1 MIGKR
6 IKRMTK
12 MNEFYVL
19 LVILIVFFVVSAI
32 SPVFFS
38 TYSIVSVLKTA
49 IEPLIYA
56 VGAYLVILSGGI
68 DLTVAGIGAFSM
80 FTATKI
86 VYGMNYQ
93 GSAFLP
99 YVLAIAFGAG
109 LGMINGLLISRLK
122 IQPMIATLGMNS
134 IINGVMLF
142 FIGSREISQVPIGIQ
157 TAGKTYVF
165 TVYNANGVAAPL
177 STTIF
182 IAIAVLLLVFLL
194 LRYTMLG
201 ANIFAIGGN
210 VESAMR
216 SGINV
221 QNTQFIVYVIAGMLY
236 GLGGMVHTIT
246 YVNSNPMDLL
256 GQEMITIAA
265 VIIGGARITGGHG
278 TLTGT
283 MLGVLLIQL
292 INNCLNTVGIP
303 SYWQRFVVGMVLLIG
318 TSLTSYQALKEK
330 KKLHVEISAAPVTTK
345 D

>member
-1 MIGKR
+1 MIGKKLSR
-6 IKRMTK
+6 IAKT
-12 MNEFYVL
+12 NEFFVL
-19 LVILIVFFVVSAI
+19 LVILVVFFTVSAI
-32 SPVFFS
+32 SPVFLS
-38 TYSIVSVLKTA
+38 AYSLVSVIKTA
-49 IEPLIYA
+49 IEPIIYA

-86 VYGMNYQ
+86 VFSMNYE
-93 GSAFLP
+93 GSALLP
-99 YVLAIAFGAG
+99 YLLAIGFGAA

-157 TAGKTYVF
+157 TAGKTYVM

-177 STTIF
+177 STTIY
-182 IAIAVLLLVFLL
+182 ITIAVVFVVYLL

-216 SGINV
+216 AGIDV
-221 QNTQFIVYVIAGMLY
+221 KKTQFIVYVLAGMLY

-283 MLGVLLIQL
+283 VLGVLLIQL
-292 INNCLNTVGIP
+292 IDNCLNTVGIP
-303 SYWQRFVVGMVLLIG
+303 SFWQRLVVGLVLLVG

-330 KKLHVEISAAPVTTK
+330 RRLHVEISSAPISMQ
-345 D
+345 